1 MKFTLSWLKRHLETD
16 ADLERI
22 TDTLTMIGLE
32 LEEVTDPGTALAPF
46 TVGRVIRAEPHPN
59 ADKLSVCLVETN
71 RGEVQ
76 VVCGAPNAR
85 TGMKGVFAA
94 AGTRIPGTG
103 LDLKSTR
110 IRGVDSNG
118 MLCSEREMGI
128 SDEHTGIIELA
139 EDAEVGAPFA
149 ALAGLDDPMIEV
161 GVTPNRPDCLGVRG
175 IARDLAAAGIGRLA
189 PLDESAVPGS
199 FVSPIDVK
207 LDFPA
212 DAADACPMFVGRY
225 VRGIANGPSPDW
237 LRRKLSAI
245 GRRPISTRVDITNYV
260 TYDQGG
266 PLHVFDADKVA
277 GDLRVHLGRTG
288 DRLLALD
295 GKEYQID
302 PEVCAISDD
311 TGVLSLGGIMGGE
324 TSGCTG
330 ATRNVFIEA
339 ALFDPLR
346 TATIGRRLGI
356 LSDAR
361 SRFER
366 GVDPDFVVTG
376 MEIATRLVIELCGG
390 EPSELVVA
398 GAPPPWRRCVALGT
412 DRVRAL
418 VGIDVPPETMVEILA
433 ALGFEPT
440 AVDGGF
446 DVAVPPWRSDIA
458 GEADLV
464 EEIARIYGFDKIP
477 SVALPRQTTVAKP
490 TLTVGQKRV
499 RAARR
504 ALAAR
509 GMVEAVTYSFLPRRQ
524 AELFGGGAAELTLA
538 NPISTELDQMRPSIL
553 PNLIAAA
560 GRNMDRGSDDP
571 AMFEVG
577 PQYADDTPQGQASV
591 AAGIRR
597 GGNDGRHWATTAR
610 PVDAFDAKADALA
623 TLAAA
628 GAPTRGLQ
636 VAAGAPDWYHPGR
649 SGAIRLGPKTV
660 LAWFGE
666 LHPAVLD
673 QMDVAGPLV
682 GFEIM
687 LDNIP
692 TPKAKRTTTRPP
704 LDVSDLQAV
713 ERDFAFIVDADV
725 AADQVVRAARGADK
739 ELITEVTV
747 FDIYQGDR
755 IGADR
760 KSIAIA
766 VRLEPREQTLTD
778 ADIEALSSKIVDR
791 VGKATGG
798 TLRS

>member
-32 LEEVTDPGTALAPF
+32 LEQVTDPGTALAPF
-46 TVGRVIRAEPHPN
+46 TVGRVISAEAHPN
-59 ADKLSVCLVETN
+59 ADKLRVCLVETN

-85 TGMKGVFAA
+85 AGMIGVFAP

-103 LDLKSTR
+103 LDLKSTK
-110 IRGVDSNG
+110 IRGVASNG

-128 SDEHTGIIELA
+128 SDEHTGIIELP

-161 GVTPNRPDCLGVRG
+161 GVTPNRQDCLGVRG
-175 IARDLAAAGIGRLA
+175 IARDLAAAGIGRLL
-189 PLDESAVPGS
+189 PLDTSAVPGR
-199 FVSPIDVK
+199 FESPIDVK
-207 LDFPA
+207 LDFSA
-212 DAADACPMFVGRY
+212 DTADACPMFVGRF
-225 VRGIANGPSPDW
+225 VRGIVNGPSPDW
-237 LRRKLSAI
+237 LRRKLLAI
-245 GRRPISTRVDITNYV
+245 GLRPISTLVDITNYV
-260 TYDQGG
+260 TYDLGR
-266 PLHVFDADKVA
+266 PLHVFDGDKVA
-277 GDLRVHLGRTG
+277 GDLRVHLARTD
-288 DRLLALD
+288 DRLVALD
-295 GKEYQID
+295 GKRYEID

-324 TSGCTG
+324 QSGCTA

-346 TATIGRRLGI
+346 TAASGRRLGI

-361 SRFER
+361 FRFER
-366 GVDPDFVVTG
+366 GVDPEFVVTG
-376 MEIATRLVIELCGG
+376 MEIATRLVMELCGG
-390 EPSELVVA
+390 EPSGLVVA
-398 GAPPPWRRCVALGT
+398 GSVPPWRRSVALRPE
-412 DRVRAL
+412 RVRAL
-418 VGIDVPPETMVEILA
+418 VGVDVPRETMVEILQ
-433 ALGFEPT
+433 ALGFVPT

-464 EEIARIYGFDKIP
+464 EEISRIYGFDKIP
-477 SVALPRQTTVAKP
+477 SLALPRATTVAKP
-490 TLTVGQKRV
+490 TLTAGQKRV

-524 AELFGGGAAELTLA
+524 AVLFGGGTADLTLA
-538 NPISTELDQMRPSIL
+538 NPISAELDQMRPSIL

-560 GRNMDRGSDDP
+560 GRNMDRGIDDL
-571 AMFEVG
+571 ALFEVG
-577 PQYADDTPQGQASV
+577 PQYADDTPEGQASV

-597 GGNDGRHWATTAR
+597 GRNDGRHWAMPGR

-623 TLAAA
+623 ALAAA
-628 GAPTRGLQ
+628 GAPSRSLQ
-636 VAAGAPDWYHPGR
+636 IAAGAPDWYHPGR
-649 SGAIRLGPKTV
+649 SGTIRLGPKNV

-673 QMDVAGPLV
+673 EIDVAGPLV
-682 GFEIM
+682 GFEV
-687 LDNIP
+687 LVDNIP
-692 TPKAKRTTTRPP
+692 IRKAKATTTRPP
-704 LDVSDLQAV
+704 LEISNQPVV
-713 ERDFAFIVDADV
+713 ERDFAFIVDSDV
-725 AADQVVRAARGADK
+725 TADQVVRAARGADK
-739 ELITEVTV
+739 DLITAVTV
-747 FDIYQGDR
+747 FDVYQGER
-755 IGADR
+755 IGAER
-760 KSIAIA
+760 KSLAIA

-778 ADIEALSSKIVDR
+778 ADIEAVSRKVVDR

-798 TLRS
+798 TLRD